1 LSFFAQVKEFFQPRI
16 LKFTNNNLSN
26 DNYDMRIVL
35 MTKIP
40 VLYKVGQQAKIWN
53 MNSSVWTV
61 WAALCSKEKDGFEFF

>member
-1 LSFFAQVKEFFQPRI
+1 
-16 LKFTNNNLSN
+16 
-26 DNYDMRIVL
+26 

>member
-1 LSFFAQVKEFFQPRI
+1 
-16 LKFTNNNLSN
+16 
-26 DNYDMRIVL
+26 

-61 WAALCSKEKDGFEFF
+61 WAAQAVRKKSGFELF